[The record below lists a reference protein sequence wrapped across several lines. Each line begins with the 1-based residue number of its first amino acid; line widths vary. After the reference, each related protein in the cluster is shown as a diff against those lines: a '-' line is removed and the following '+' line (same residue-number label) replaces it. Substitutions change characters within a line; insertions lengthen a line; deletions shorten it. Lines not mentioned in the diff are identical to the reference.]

1 MGSLADSPRN
11 NAGYTVESQYRAD
24 RGRAPLETAMLTK
37 TIPLDRRSETRVESD
52 DVIRWK
58 RPGSIEDNKAWTID
72 RSPSGY
78 GFMAKIDT
86 APKVGDRIH
95 IRRFDSD
102 RWDSLDEPFRVARTE
117 AVTDELVLVGCVIDD
132 RTLHV

>member
-1 MGSLADSPRN
+1 MGRLARGPRSAVHHAGAGRFAADEAGARLESP
-11 NAGYTVESQYRAD
+11 
-24 RGRAPLETAMLTK
+24 MLTK

-78 GFMAKIDT
+78 GFMAKIET

-117 AVTDELVLVGCVIDD
+117 AVTDELVLVGCVIDE